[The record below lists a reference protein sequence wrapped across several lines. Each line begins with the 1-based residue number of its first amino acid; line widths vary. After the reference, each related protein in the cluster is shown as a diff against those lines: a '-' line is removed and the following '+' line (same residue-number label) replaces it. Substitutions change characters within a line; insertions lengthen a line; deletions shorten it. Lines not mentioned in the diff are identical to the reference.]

1 MAVCGLSLRVP
12 EREMDVSDDQWL
24 ESVARGDRRALEQ
37 LYLSYHRRLTRFLS
51 RLAPGSENI
60 DEIINDTFMVV
71 WQHAGEFRHSS
82 RVSTWIFGIAYR
94 VALKSL
100 RQHKRWRAASADG
113 QSERVSDPT
122 QETEEHDWLTQ
133 GLGRLSQEQRLGLML
148 TYHWGHSLREV
159 AAMTDNPVSTVK
171 ARLFHAREKLRVH
184 LGELRGAM

>member
-1 MAVCGLSLRVP
+1 M
-12 EREMDVSDDQWL
+12 SDSQWL
-24 ESVARGDRRALEQ
+24 DSVVRGDRRAFEE
-37 LYLSYHRRLTRFLS
+37 LYLNYHPRLAKFLS
-51 RLAPGSENI
+51 RIARRSEST

-71 WQHAGEFRHSS
+71 WQHAGEFRRSS

-100 RQHKRWRAASADG
+100 RQHKRWLAASADG
-113 QSERVSDPT
+113 QSERVTDPT

-148 TYHWGHSLREV
+148 AYHWGHSLREV
-159 AAMTDNPVSTVK
+159 AAMTDSPVSTVK
-171 ARLFHAREKLRVH
+171 ARLFHARENLRAH

>member
-1 MAVCGLSLRVP
+1 
-12 EREMDVSDDQWL
+12 VSDDQWL
-24 ESVARGDRRALEQ
+24 GSVARGDRRALEE
-37 LYLSYHRRLTRFLS
+37 LYLSYHQRLTKFLS
-51 RLAPGSENI
+51 RLAPRSENI

-100 RQHKRWRAASADG
+100 RQHKRWLAASANG
-113 QSERVSDPT
+113 QFEQVTDPT
-122 QETEEHDWLTQ
+122 QATEEHDWLTQ

-148 TYHWGHSLREV
+148 AYHWGHSLREV
-159 AAMTDNPVSTVK
+159 AAMTDSPVSTVK
-171 ARLFHAREKLRVH
+171 ARLFHARENLRAH